1 MSHRSQKCFQDCFY
15 AVNVQIRSRTAGIL
29 LSVVSH
35 LTAKKRGQQKL
46 CGSVVKCFRQ
56 TKPKTMWL
64 HRTLYPAHQLWGP
77 QEATTVH
84 KDLSQGDM
92 KANFLFQNYIF
103 FPCTNNRI
111 SFNDSQCMKFK
122 VNAMSLILTFIFN
135 NGKID

>member
-1 MSHRSQKCFQDCFY
+1 MSHRSQKCFQNCFY
-15 AVNVQIRSRTAGIL
+15 AVNVQIHNRTAGIL

-35 LTAKKRGQQKL
+35 LTAKKRGRQKL

-64 HRTLYPAHQLWGP
+64 HRTLYPAYQLWGP

-84 KDLSQGDM
+84 RDLNQKEL

-103 FPCTNNRI
+103 FSCINNRI
-111 SFNDSQCMKFK
+111 SFNDSQCTKFK
-122 VNAMSLILTFIFN
+122 VNAMSLILTFIFD

>member
-15 AVNVQIRSRTAGIL
+15 AVNVQIHSRTVGIL

-35 LTAKKRGQQKL
+35 LTAKTRGQQKL

-84 KDLSQGDM
+84 KDLNQKEL

-103 FPCTNNRI
+103 FSCTNNKI
-111 SFNDSQCMKFK
+111 SFNDFQCMKFK
-122 VNAMSLILTFIFN
+122 VNAMSLILIFIFN
-135 NGKID
+135 NVS